1 MRMVSVG
8 WFGKILKKEDF
19 ASKLFTQGR
28 QDFPCE
34 ASMKLQD
41 PTKVELFALG
51 SCVGENLDFTSV
63 KKKRM
68 NCSEKLHLC
77 KVQ

>member
-1 MRMVSVG
+1 MVSIG

-19 ASKLFTQGR
+19 ASKLFTRGR

-51 SCVGENLDFTSV
+51 SCGGES
-63 KKKRM
+63 
-68 NCSEKLHLC
+68 
-77 KVQ
+77 